1 MAVTFNPASLTS
13 AELENDPSLIG
24 SVMAGIATGL
34 IRIPEGAFS
43 LGASLYDLTAD
54 TDTATDVEQ
63 WFDENIYKNLGNL
76 EEKAESTTAGKIAAA
91 LVNIG
96 VPGGI
101 AYKYGAK
108 AAIKAMQ
115 SAKSG
120 KYFSL
125 NNKTLAK
132 AGQEALELNA
142 KGKTMKYAAGAVAG
156 GIAEGVFVADVE
168 DFGTI
173 GDLLG

>member
-1 MAVTFNPASLTS
+1 MTVAYDPSWLTS
-13 AELENDPSLIG
+13 AEEENDPSLIG

-43 LGASLYDLTAD
+43 LGANLYDLTAD

-132 AGQEALELNA
+132 SLLRDGASAL
-142 KGKTMKYAAGAVAG
+142 
-156 GIAEGVFVADVE
+156 IPP
-168 DFGTI
+168 I
-173 GDLLG
+173 